1 MGESGDPQVP
11 DGEFRDSQE
20 PDGEFRG
27 TQVPD
32 GEFRRTGLLLG
43 LQRTV
48 LERRSVLFSHGNSG
62 SLVSSCK
69 GTNPMR
75 RTLH

>member
-1 MGESGDPQVP
+1 MP
-11 DGEFRDSQE
+11 DGDFWATQV

-32 GEFRRTGLLLG
+32 GEFRSTGLLLG

-48 LERRSVLFSHGNSG
+48 LERCFVLFSQGNSG

-75 RTLH
+75 TLHELLI